1 MNGYIFKGDVDVSKL
16 QVETMPLE
24 ENVRLNIIVS
34 RYNLQRLKYWAA
46 ISGKTPSAYAS
57 QIISA
62 RLEANFDL
70 INRQLEDLAQSK
82 GIQLS
87 DLKELL
93 DDQDSK

>member
-1 MNGYIFKGDVDVSKL
+1 
-16 QVETMPLE
+16 MPLE
-24 ENVRLNIIVS
+24 ENVRLNITIS

-62 RLEANFDL
+62 RLEVNFDL
-70 INRQLEDLAQSK
+70 INQQLEDLAQSQ
-82 GIQLS
+82 GMTLA

-93 DDQDSK
+93 DKQDSK

>member
-1 MNGYIFKGDVDVSKL
+1 MSKP
-16 QVETMPLE
+16 QIETMPLE
-24 ENVRLNIIVS
+24 ENVRLNITIS

-62 RLEANFDL
+62 RLEVNFDL
-70 INRQLEDLAQSK
+70 INQQLEDLAQSQ
-82 GIQLS
+82 GMTLA

-93 DDQDSK
+93 DKQDSK

>member
-1 MNGYIFKGDVDVSKL
+1 MSKP
-16 QVETMPLE
+16 QIETMPLE
-24 ENVRLNIIVS
+24 ENVRLNITIS

-62 RLEANFDL
+62 RLEVNFDL
-70 INRQLEDLAQSK
+70 INQQLEDLAQSQ
-82 GIQLS
+82 GMTLA

-93 DDQDSK
+93 DNQDSK

>member
-1 MNGYIFKGDVDVSKL
+1 MLKP
-16 QVETMPLE
+16 QAETMPLE
-24 ENVRLNIIVS
+24 ENVRLNITVS

-46 ISGKTPSAYAS
+46 VSGKTPSAYAS

-70 INRQLEDLAQSK
+70 INRQLEDLAQSQ
-82 GIQLS
+82 GMTLA

-93 DDQDSK
+93 DSQDSK

>member
-1 MNGYIFKGDVDVSKL
+1 MSKL

-24 ENVRLNIIVS
+24 ENVRLNITIS

-62 RLEANFDL
+62 RLEVNFDL
-70 INRQLEDLAQSK
+70 INQQLEDLAQSQ
-82 GIQLS
+82 GMTLAE
-87 DLKELL
+87 LKELL
-93 DDQDSK
+93 DKQDSK

>member
-1 MNGYIFKGDVDVSKL
+1 MSKL
-16 QVETMPLE
+16 QIETMPLE
-24 ENVRLNIIVS
+24 ENVRLNITIS

-62 RLEANFDL
+62 RLEVNFDL
-70 INRQLEDLAQSK
+70 INQQLEDLAQSQ
-82 GIQLS
+82 GMTLA

-93 DDQDSK
+93 DNQDSK